1 MYLFLVLRGKNG
13 QQLLLHF
20 NQTPSGSMATDGRQL
35 VYNSLQLNERSFIQI
50 GMQIEFFGV
59 LEQFDGRRLCA
70 PKPPPTPPPT
80 PWTTRTRSA
89 CRPVRQ
95 TCGAGVG
102 GAARPCGVKKN
113 QYTSHRRGN
122 TIHAGFERF
131 FFIFTT
137 PPSAGAKNVPF
148 IGWRGVGR
156 RRSRDVTDQGANQG
170 SGH

>member
-1 MYLFLVLRGKNG
+1 MLRGKNG

-20 NQTPSGSMATDGRQL
+20 NQTPSVAMATDGRQL

-50 GMQIEFFGV
+50 GMQIEFFRGSRTV
-59 LEQFDGRRLCA
+59 RWTTAVC
-70 PKPPPTPPPT
+70 PPPPPPT

-122 TIHAGFERF
+122 TIHAGFELF
-131 FFIFTT
+131 FSRHPLRPAQKCAIHRV
-137 PPSAGAKNVPF
+137 AGGLDDGGHVTSPIKGP
-148 IGWRGVGR
+148 IRGAVIR
-156 RRSRDVTDQGANQG
+156 RGG
-170 SGH
+170 GG